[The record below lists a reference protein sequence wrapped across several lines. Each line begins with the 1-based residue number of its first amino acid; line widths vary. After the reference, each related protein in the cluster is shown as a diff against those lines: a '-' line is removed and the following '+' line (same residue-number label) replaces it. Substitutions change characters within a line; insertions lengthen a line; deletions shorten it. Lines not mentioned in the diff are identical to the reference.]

1 MVEDLEVKRKLQH
14 YKEIINP
21 NLESQNDLSILISSK
36 KKINIAMIRTNI
48 YQLHIER
55 RHSTTPTTTW
65 NERIC
70 HLCECMSVDDENHFL
85 SKCPVPKYLLGH

>member
-1 MVEDLEVKRKLQH
+1 MEDLEVKRKLRH

-48 YQLHIER
+48 YQLHIKS

-70 HLCECMSVDDENHFL
+70 HLYECMSVDDENHFL
-85 SKCPVPKYLLGH
+85 SKCHVPKYLLGH